1 MGKMASYQL
10 GRARR
15 GLYGAI
21 HGCST
26 LAPVPPA
33 GTRQTMGNDGP
44 WPGPRDQ
51 DGRKRTRQKQLR
63 TAGCDLE
70 CFM

>member
-1 MGKMASYQL
+1 MGKIASYQL

-21 HGCST
+21 HDCST
-26 LAPVPPA
+26 LAPLPPA
-33 GTRQTMGNDGP
+33 GTTQTMMAMAGS
-44 WPGPRDQ
+44 RDQ
-51 DGRKRTRQKQLR
+51 DGRKRTKQKQLR